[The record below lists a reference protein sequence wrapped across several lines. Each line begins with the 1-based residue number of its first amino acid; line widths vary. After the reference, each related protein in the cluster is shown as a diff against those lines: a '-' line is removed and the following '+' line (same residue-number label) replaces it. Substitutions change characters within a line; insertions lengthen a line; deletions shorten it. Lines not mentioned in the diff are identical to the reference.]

1 MNITSKSRYGLKI
14 LLDLA
19 AHSHLPKVA
28 RREIVTRE
36 GIPAEYLDQ
45 IMMRLRACGLV
56 ESLRGRHGGY
66 RLGREAA
73 NISVLEVFT
82 ACEDMV
88 QPTLCAKPTQQKTRS
103 KPLLDKLKSAGERVE
118 ELGCEFELECIAS
131 DPWKK
136 IFANFAESM
145 SGLSLADLLD
155 PGWQPTMLPRKI
167 SVQECKAGERASER
181 LQRSPRLEPRTVAQ
195 LAALQA
201 SQPGLLA
208 ATRQKQEG
216 LGAKD
221 HG

>member
-28 RREIVTRE
+28 RRDIVTRE

-45 IMMRLRACGLV
+45 IMMRLRARGLV

-73 NISVLEVFT
+73 NISVLEVFS

-88 QPTLCAKPTQQKTRS
+88 MPTLCAKTS
-103 KPLLDKLKSAGERVE
+103 HEKPKGVLFSGQLPNAGDRVG
-118 ELGCEFELECIAS
+118 ELGCEFEADCIAS

-136 IFANFAESM
+136 IFSSFANSM
-145 SGLSLADLLD
+145 SGLSIADLLD
-155 PGWQPTMLPRKI
+155 PSWQPALMSRKRT
-167 SVQECKAGERASER
+167 VQECKAGERASER
-181 LQRSPRLEPRTVAQ
+181 AQRLPRPVSTEQT
-195 LAALQA
+195 
-201 SQPGLLA
+201 
-208 ATRQKQEG
+208 QEG
-216 LGAKD
+216 LAT
-221 HG
+221 HGHL